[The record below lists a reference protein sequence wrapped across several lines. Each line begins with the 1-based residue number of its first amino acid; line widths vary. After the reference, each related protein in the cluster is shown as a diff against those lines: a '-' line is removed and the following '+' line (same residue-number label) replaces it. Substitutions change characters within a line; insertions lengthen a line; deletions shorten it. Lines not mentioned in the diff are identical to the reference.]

1 MSNYY
6 DRPSYD
12 PPKGV
17 CYLTD
22 PRYEEGCN
30 EWQQREYCGVCYN
43 VFMTPRDANGGG
55 VDINACKSDIVKRD
69 QYRSFLQAFDW
80 ALSNPIS
87 PLACCVDAPFNW
99 LGNACCRYT
108 DDTTIADGYNFATS
122 PIGYYK
128 DNRDKYVRDWCSYRY
143 DNDFITPIG
152 FESRERMEGQ
162 IDFMTIYGNWKGAGV
177 SGSIDFGVCDCRG
190 CVTRCLTANNGV
202 ATETLDGNT
211 YNLDACEV
219 GMVIPYNEPYSC
231 AWLNMSV
238 NGASQNMAR
247 WGGEPY
253 DGGGY
258 CYYCCGSVTCTDV
271 YHCSCCVCYGQG
283 SCQVCCGSVEVCTG
297 QSCIGMINNGSCYE
311 VTGVSSAFCAIIVD
325 FGTAYKAAEWND
337 GSLYYYVV
345 TAWYDNNA
353 GGMCGAV
360 NFCCGINPAADA
372 IQCSCDV
379 LYSWATQAGKGMCG
393 IVLLGH
399 TAHPICNSIF
409 NADAFGA
416 SCFWICAFDPMYNMW
431 NPAKIGAK
439 FYGGSGTP
447 QYCLYDAC
455 CWQDVCCTCNYDLYC
470 TCKYDVCCTYQCDVC
485 VCEPL
490 GGSLY
495 IEREPCETDGVLYFG
510 LPNYAIGSIPI
521 KRIKCQVDNTPSY
534 TYMRNDSDSAAQ
546 CWSKRDISFAETDNK
561 YKFCFITFPNVCDEW
576 SLDIPKMLSCGVFFY
591 LCSYKCNSG
600 QYINMCK
607 GSVNALTKEVCSA
620 KMLYYTFQG
629 FSVGGAYL

>member
-69 QYRSFLQAFDW
+69 QYRAFLQAFDW

-108 DDTTIADGYNFATS
+108 DDTTAADGYNFATS

-152 FESRERMEGQ
+152 FESKDRMEGQ
-162 IDFMTIYGNWKGAGV
+162 IDFMTVYGNWKGAGV

-190 CVTRCLTANNGV
+190 CMTRCLTANNGV
-202 ATETLDGNT
+202 ATETLDGDT

-219 GMVIPYNEPYSC
+219 GMVIPYSKPYSF

-238 NGASQNMAR
+238 NGATQNMAR
-247 WGGEPY
+247 WGGDPY
-253 DGGGY
+253 DGCWHRYECVGRVQCTCEVCECVCSLLTPLCWLTQKGDMCEATLPYTAYCTTFDLSLYKIAGCITNFPKDTDECGCPLGLMFWTCGY
-258 CYYCCGSVTCTDV
+258 SVDGNMLSVCAHFATDGCAQLIQCACDVVDWLANNCNYDTMCVSFGCGTYIDGSVRIRSSYTSHYCGNVGYSTC
-271 YHCSCCVCYGQG
+271 
-283 SCQVCCGSVEVCTG
+283 
-297 QSCIGMINNGSCYE
+297 
-311 VTGVSSAFCAIIVD
+311 
-325 FGTAYKAAEWND
+325 
-337 GSLYYYVV
+337 
-345 TAWYDNNA
+345 
-353 GGMCGAV
+353 
-360 NFCCGINPAADA
+360 
-372 IQCSCDV
+372 V
-379 LYSWATQAGKGMCG
+379 LYSDVNASACNYSDNYIVSGG
-393 IVLLGH
+393 ITIYHGSTCFCDVFYSS
-399 TAHPICNSIF
+399 CNCY
-409 NADAFGA
+409 
-416 SCFWICAFDPMYNMW
+416 SCSDVYECVSC
-431 NPAKIGAK
+431 K
-439 FYGGSGTP
+439 
-447 QYCLYDAC
+447 YCV
-455 CWQDVCCTCNYDLYC
+455 DVCRAINE
-470 TCKYDVCCTYQCDVC
+470 TY
-485 VCEPL
+485 L
-490 GGSLY
+490 
-495 IEREPCETDGVLYFG
+495 REPCETDGVLYFG

-521 KRIKCQVDNTPSY
+521 KRIKCQVDNTPTY

-546 CWSKRDISFAETDNK
+546 CWSKRDISFAETENK
-561 YKFCFITFPNVCDEW
+561 YKFCFITFSNVCDAW

-607 GSVNALTKEVCSA
+607 GSINALTKEVCSA